1 MNPRHRPHRGHRI
14 AAGSTE
20 SYISGVQDPLAR
32 TVAAAL
38 VTSAALG
45 VSACTASRQPPPCT
59 RPDLSGCAI
68 EDVSFEGGEVI
79 SGDELA
85 DRIATAE
92 SSHLLSGAF
101 EHVPILSIWD
111 ALTVEYERFDRFVLE
126 RDMARIERYYRAR
139 GFYNARAR
147 AARVQRAGGPDKEG
161 RVRVRIV
168 VSEGEPVKVASVD
181 LQWRDWTLEKGRDI
195 ARPVTEA
202 KGQLKVGERLDE
214 DQYEELK
221 KTLLRVLT
229 DRGFAYA
236 TVEGHVDV
244 DVVKNQARVRYTI
257 ELGPECTFGKVNLKG
272 LGELPEAP
280 VRTAIGIEE
289 GERFSTAVLAEAEQA
304 LADFGVFGAVAV
316 KPELAPPGQPRSP
329 VVPVTFSVE
338 PAALRAVRLGGG
350 AEVGS
355 RIETHLVAGWEDRN
369 FLGGLRRLNIEARP
383 GLVFYPLEF
392 SSLFGTELKD
402 DFRLLPEIQLRSEL
416 RQPGAIER
424 RTAAVLR
431 GSFKL
436 YCPQTGEYCN
446 PPKPTTP
453 QDAEQQEQT
462 QAEEKPEHS
471 IVGYREYI
479 GSIGLER
486 PFLKSDL
493 NASLLYNV
501 QLNSPFTYNPAPLPA
516 GFGTIFIP
524 YLQALVSY
532 DRRLNRAGKP
542 DRLSPHHGYY
552 VSLDAQL
559 AGYLAFDTAIAKTL
573 VGKTV
578 VDANKFHDARDIR
591 LQPEFRGYL
600 PVSRKLTLGF
610 RLMTGWLFPTNPD
623 LDYGEASFDP
633 TRCDTGASSQ
643 ERAQCGAD
651 LQLMQFRGFFS
662 GGATS
667 NRGYGYNEVGPHAR
681 VPSPTASNTTDGTSR
696 PEAPLVPIGGRLLWE
711 TSLELRMQ
719 IGESFGTVVF
729 LDAGDV
735 TREHKLF
742 RSGAQRPHLSAGV
755 GLRYVTPVGPLRLDV
770 GYRVPCM
777 QVIGMCYQTME
788 EAKKDEKTWPDG
800 EGNPSLL
807 FNVLPIAVNL
817 AIGEAF

>member
-1 MNPRHRPHRGHRI
+1 MNPRHRAHSAHRI

-20 SYISGVQDPLAR
+20 SYLSGVQDPLAR
-32 TVAAAL
+32 TLAAAL
-38 VTSAALG
+38 VASAALG

-92 SSHLLSGAF
+92 SSHLLGGAF
-101 EHVPILSIWD
+101 ERVPILSIWD

-161 RVRVRIV
+161 RVQVRIV

-181 LQWRDWTLEKGRDI
+181 LQWRDWTLEKGKDI
-195 ARPVTEA
+195 TRPVTEA

-244 DVVKNQARVRYTI
+244 DLVKNQARVRYTI

-289 GERFSTAVLAEAEQA
+289 GERFSTAVLADAEQA

-369 FLGGLRRLNIEARP
+369 FLGGLRRFNVEARP

-392 SSLFGTELKD
+392 SSLVGTELKD

-416 RQPGAIER
+416 RQPGAFER

-436 YCPQTGEYCN
+436 YCPQTGEFCTKPDDDPDEKDEESGN
-446 PPKPTTP
+446 PPTP
-453 QDAEQQEQT
+453 PQE
-462 QAEEKPEHS
+462 ESEHP
-471 IVGYREYI
+471 IVGYREYV

-493 NASLLYNV
+493 NAALLYNV
-501 QLNSPFTYNPAPLPA
+501 QLNSPFTYNDVPLPL
-516 GFGTIFIP
+516 GFQSIFIP

-532 DRRLNRAGKP
+532 DRRLNKAGKP
-542 DRLSPHHGYY
+542 DRLTPHHGYY
-552 VSLDAQL
+552 VALDAQL
-559 AGYLAFDTAIAKTL
+559 AGYLKFDTALANAV
-573 VGKTV
+573 VGHEV
-578 VDANKFHDARDIR
+578 RAAHDLR
-591 LQPEFRGYL
+591 LQPEFRAYF
-600 PVSRKLTLGF
+600 PVSRRWTLGF
-610 RLMTGWLFPTNPD
+610 RMVTGWLFPSGYGDASSAD
-623 LDYGEASFDP
+623 LA
-633 TRCDTGASSQ
+633 RCDTLADSDPTKDDC
-643 ERAQCGAD
+643 RANVGAD
-651 LQLMQFRGFFS
+651 VQLMQFRGFFS

-667 NRGYGYNEVGPHAR
+667 NRGYGFNEVGPHAR
-681 VPSPTASNTTDGTSR
+681 VPSLTGQGDSKE
-696 PEAPLVPIGGRLLWE
+696 EAPLVPIGGRLLWE
-711 TSLELRMQ
+711 ASLELR
-719 IGESFGTVVF
+719 IPLGESFGTVIF
-729 LDAGDV
+729 ADAGDV
-735 TREHKLF
+735 TRELSLF
-742 RSGAQRPHLSAGV
+742 RSDAQRLHLSAGV
-755 GLRYVTPVGPLRLDV
+755 GLRYTTPVGPLRFDV

-777 QVIGMCYQTME
+777 QVLGKCTPG
-788 EAKKDEKTWPDG
+788 EAGWPPDERVP
-800 EGNPSLL
+800 EPL
-807 FNVLPIAVNL
+807 FKVLPIAVNL

>member
-1 MNPRHRPHRGHRI
+1 M
-14 AAGSTE
+14 
-20 SYISGVQDPLAR
+20 AR
-32 TVAAAL
+32 FVAAAL
-38 VTSAALG
+38 TTCAALG
-45 VSACTASRQPPPCT
+45 ASACAASRQPPACT

-68 EDVSFEGGEVI
+68 EEVSFDGDEVI

-85 DRIATAE
+85 ERIATAE
-92 SSHLLSGAF
+92 SSHLLGGAL
-101 EHVPILSIWD
+101 EPVPILSIWD

-147 AARVQRAGGPDKEG
+147 AARVQRTGGPGKEG

-168 VSEGEPVKVASVD
+168 VSEGQPVTIASVD
-181 LQWRDWTLEKGRDI
+181 LQWRDWTLEKGKDI

-202 KGQLKVGERLDE
+202 KGRLRVGERLDE
-214 DQYEELK
+214 EEYEELK

-244 DVVKNQARVRYTI
+244 DLVKNEARVRYTI
-257 ELGPECTFGKVNLKG
+257 ELGPESTFGKVKLEG

-289 GERFSTAVLAEAEQA
+289 GERFSTAALADAEQA

-316 KPELAPPGQPRSP
+316 KPELAPPGQPRNP

-338 PAALRAVRLGGG
+338 PAALRAVKLGGG

-355 RIETHLVAGWEDRN
+355 RVEAHLVAGWEDRN
-369 FLGGLRRLNIEARP
+369 FLGGLRRFNIEARP
-383 GLVFYPLEF
+383 GLVFYPVEF
-392 SSLFGTELKD
+392 ANLFGKELGD
-402 DFRLLPEIQLRSEL
+402 TFRLLPEIQLRSEL
-416 RQPGAIER
+416 RQPGAFER

-436 YCPQTGEYCN
+436 YCPQTGEFCTKPDEKADTDEGEPGSPSN
-446 PPKPTTP
+446 PP
-453 QDAEQQEQT
+453 QEPSDH
-462 QAEEKPEHS
+462 A
-471 IVGYREYI
+471 IVGYREYV

-493 NASLLYNV
+493 NAALLYNV
-501 QLNSPFTYNPAPLPA
+501 QLNSPFTYNPAPLPP
-516 GFGTIFIP
+516 GFGTLFIP

-542 DRLSPHHGYY
+542 DRLTPHHGYY
-552 VSLDAQL
+552 VALDTQL
-559 AGYLAFDTAIAKTL
+559 AGYLGFDTALARAV
-573 VGKTV
+573 VGEQ
-578 VDANKFHDARDIR
+578 DESNKRFHSARDIR
-591 LQPEFRGYL
+591 FQPEFRAYL
-600 PVSRKLTLGF
+600 PVSRRWTLGF
-610 RLMTGWLFPTNPD
+610 RLMTGWLFTG
-623 LDYGEASFDP
+623 DYGDASLEPAACDALGGEARNS
-633 TRCDTGASSQ
+633 CQ
-643 ERAQCGAD
+643 RAVGAD

-681 VPSPTASNTTDGTSR
+681 VPSLTADENANAED
-696 PEAPLVPIGGRLLWE
+696 APLVPIGGRLLWE
-711 TSLELRMQ
+711 ASLELR
-719 IGESFGTVVF
+719 IPLGESFGTVIF
-729 LDAGDV
+729 ADASDV
-735 TREHKLF
+735 TREHRLF
-742 RSGAQRPHLSAGV
+742 RPDAQRLHLSAGI
-755 GLRYVTPVGPLRLDV
+755 GLRYTTPVGPLRFDV

-777 QVIGMCYQTME
+777 QVLGVCHETQ
-788 EAKKDEKTWPDG
+788 ADGWPDDERRPG
-800 EGNPSLL
+800 KL
-807 FNVLPIAVNL
+807 FDVLPVAVNL

>member
-1 MNPRHRPHRGHRI
+1 MNPRHRAHRRHRI

-20 SYISGVQDPLAR
+20 SYLSGVQDPLAR
-32 TVAAAL
+32 TLAAAL

-45 VSACTASRQPPPCT
+45 VSACTAARQPPACT

-92 SSHLLSGAF
+92 SSHLLGGAF

-181 LQWRDWTLEKGRDI
+181 LQWRDWTLEKGKDI

-202 KGQLKVGERLDE
+202 KEQLKIGERLDE

-221 KTLLRVLT
+221 KTLLRALT

-244 DVVKNQARVRYTI
+244 DLVKNQARVRYTI

-272 LGELPEAP
+272 LGEIPEAP

-289 GERFSTAVLAEAEQA
+289 GKRFSTAVLAEAEQA

-355 RIETHLVAGWEDRN
+355 RVEAHLVAGWEDRN
-369 FLGGLRRLNIEARP
+369 FLGGLRRLNVEARP
-383 GLVFYPLEF
+383 GMVFYPVEF
-392 SSLFGTELKD
+392 SNLLGDELGD
-402 DFRLLPEIQLRSEL
+402 TFRLLPEIQLRAEL
-416 RQPGAIER
+416 RQPGALER

-436 YCPQTGEYCN
+436 YCPQTGEFCTSPEDDSN
-446 PPKPTTP
+446 TAAGKPGTSPTPP
-453 QDAEQQEQT
+453 QER
-462 QAEEKPEHS
+462 PEHA
-471 IVGYREYI
+471 IVGYREYV

-493 NASLLYNV
+493 NAALLYNV
-501 QLNSPFTYNPAPLPA
+501 QLNSPFTYNPAPLPS

-542 DRLSPHHGYY
+542 DRLTPHHGYY
-552 VSLDAQL
+552 VALDTQL
-559 AGYLAFDTAIAKTL
+559 AGYLGFDTAIAEAL
-573 VGKTV
+573 VGKEEGTGE
-578 VDANKFHDARDIR
+578 DEDLRFRSARDIR
-591 LQPEFRGYL
+591 LQPEFRAYL
-600 PVSRKLTLGF
+600 PVSRRWTLGF
-610 RLMTGWLFPTNPD
+610 RLTTGWLLFPGNDSDEVLDPD
-623 LDYGEASFDP
+623 
-633 TRCDTGASSQ
+633 RCNSVAEGAAR
-643 ERAQCGAD
+643 ERCENRLKSD
-651 LQLMQFRGFFS
+651 IQLLQFRGFFS

-667 NRGYGYNEVGPHAR
+667 NRGYGYNEIGPHAR
-681 VPSPTASNTTDGTSR
+681 VRGLSGRRERTGETIPLLPT
-696 PEAPLVPIGGRLLWE
+696 GGRLLWE
-711 TSLELRMQ
+711 ANLELRMPL
-719 IGESFGTVVF
+719 GESFGTVVF
-729 LDAGDV
+729 ADAGDV
-735 TREHKLF
+735 TPGLTLF
-742 RSGAQRPHLSAGV
+742 RPDEQRLHLSAGV
-755 GLRYVTPVGPLRLDV
+755 GLRYITPVGPLRFDV

-777 QVIGMCYQTME
+777 QVLGVCHEKQAE
-788 EAKKDEKTWPDG
+788 GWPPDERRPGK
-800 EGNPSLL
+800 LL
-807 FNVLPIAVNL
+807 GVPVAVNL

>member
-1 MNPRHRPHRGHRI
+1 M
-14 AAGSTE
+14 
-20 SYISGVQDPLAR
+20 
-32 TVAAAL
+32 
-38 VTSAALG
+38 SAALG
-45 VSACTASRQPPPCT
+45 ASACTASRQPPACT

-85 DRIATAE
+85 ERIATAE
-92 SSHLLSGAF
+92 SSHLLGGAF
-101 EHVPILSIWD
+101 ERVPILSIWD

-147 AARVQRAGGPDKEG
+147 AARVQRMGGPGKEG
-161 RVRVRIV
+161 RVQVRIV
-168 VSEGEPVKVASVD
+168 VSEGDPVKVASVD

-202 KGQLKVGERLDE
+202 KNQLKIGERLDE

-221 KTLLRVLT
+221 KSLLRVLT

-244 DVVKNQARVRYTI
+244 DLVKNEARVRYTI

-272 LGELPEAP
+272 LGEIPEAP

-289 GERFSTAVLAEAEQA
+289 GERFSTSVLADAEQA

-355 RIETHLVAGWEDRN
+355 RVEAHLVAGWEDRN
-369 FLGGLRRLNIEARP
+369 FLGGLRRFNIEARP
-383 GLVFYPLEF
+383 GLVFYPVEF
-392 SSLFGTELKD
+392 STLFGSELKD

-416 RQPGAIER
+416 RQPGAFEH

-436 YCPQTGEYCN
+436 YCPQTGEFCTKPDPPEEKEGESGSAAN
-446 PPKPTTP
+446 PPP
-453 QDAEQQEQT
+453 
-462 QAEEKPEHS
+462 EESEHS
-471 IVGYREYI
+471 IVGYREYV

-501 QLNSPFTYNPAPLPA
+501 QLNSPFTYNSAPLPV

-524 YLQALVSY
+524 YLQATVSY

-542 DRLSPHHGYY
+542 DRLTPHHGYY
-552 VSLDAQL
+552 VALDAQL
-559 AGYLAFDTAIAKTL
+559 AGYLAADTALARTL
-573 VGKTV
+573 VGPTAVNAKR
-578 VDANKFHDARDIR
+578 FHDARDIR
-591 LQPEFRGYL
+591 LQPEFRAYL
-600 PVSRKLTLGF
+600 PVSRRWTLGF
-610 RLMTGWLFPTNPD
+610 RMMTGWLFPTNSD
-623 LDYGEASFDP
+623 LQYGEASFDP
-633 TRCDTGASSQ
+633 TRCHTTASNE
-643 ERAQCGAD
+643 ERARCGAD

-667 NRGYGYNEVGPHAR
+667 NRGYGFNEVGPHAR
-681 VPSPTASNTTDGTSR
+681 VPSPTATEDTNIE
-696 PEAPLVPIGGRLLWE
+696 EAPLVPIGGRLLWE
-711 TSLELRMQ
+711 ASLELR
-719 IGESFGTVVF
+719 IPLGESFGTVIF
-729 LDAGDV
+729 ADAGDV
-735 TREHKLF
+735 TRELSLF
-742 RSGAQRPHLSAGV
+742 RSGAQRPHISAGV
-755 GLRYVTPVGPLRLDV
+755 GLRYTTPVGPLRFDI
-770 GYRVPCM
+770 GYRVPCL
-777 QVIGMCYQTME
+777 QVFGKCTPGE
-788 EAKKDEKTWPDG
+788 EGWPEDERVP
-800 EGNPSLL
+800 EAL
-807 FNVLPIAVNL
+807 FDVLPIAVNL

>member
-1 MNPRHRPHRGHRI
+1 M
-14 AAGSTE
+14 
-20 SYISGVQDPLAR
+20 
-32 TVAAAL
+32 
-38 VTSAALG
+38 
-45 VSACTASRQPPPCT
+45 
-59 RPDLSGCAI
+59 
-68 EDVSFEGGEVI
+68 SFEGERVI

-85 DRIATAE
+85 ERIATAE
-92 SSHLLSGAF
+92 SSHLLGGAF
-101 EHVPILSIWD
+101 ERVPILSIWD

-139 GFYNARAR
+139 GFYSARAR
-147 AARVQRAGGPDKEG
+147 AARVQRMGGPDKEG

-168 VSEGEPVKVASVD
+168 VSEGDPVKVASVD

-202 KGQLKVGERLDE
+202 KDQLKIGERLDE
-214 DQYEELK
+214 EQYEEIK
-221 KTLLRVLT
+221 KALLRVLT

-244 DVVKNQARVRYTI
+244 DLVKNEARVRYTI
-257 ELGPECTFGKVNLKG
+257 ELGPECTFGKVYLKG
-272 LGELPEAP
+272 LGEIPEAP

-289 GERFSTAVLAEAEQA
+289 GERFSTAVLADAEQA

-316 KPELAPPGQPRSP
+316 KPELAPPGQPRNP

-355 RIETHLVAGWEDRN
+355 RVEAHLVAGWEDRN
-369 FLGGLRRLNIEARP
+369 FLGGLRRFNIEARP
-383 GLVFYPLEF
+383 GVVFYPVEF
-392 SSLFGTELKD
+392 STLFGELKD
-402 DFRLLPEIQLRSEL
+402 DFRLLPEIQIRSEL

-436 YCPQTGEYCN
+436 YCPQTGEFCTKPDDDPDAGEGESGN
-446 PPKPTTP
+446 AADPP
-453 QDAEQQEQT
+453 QEK
-462 QAEEKPEHS
+462 AEHS
-471 IVGYREYI
+471 IVGYREYV

-493 NASLLYNV
+493 NAALLYNV
-501 QLNSPFTYNPAPLPA
+501 QLNSPFTYNSAPLPV

-524 YLQALVSY
+524 YLQATVSY

-559 AGYLAFDTAIAKTL
+559 AGYLEADTALARAL
-573 VGKTV
+573 VGPTAVREKR
-578 VDANKFHDARDIR
+578 FHDARDIR
-591 LQPEFRGYL
+591 LQPEFRAYL
-600 PVSRKLTLGF
+600 PVSRRWTLGF
-610 RLMTGWLFPTNPD
+610 RLMTGWLIPTNSD
-623 LDYGEASFDP
+623 LQYGEASFDP
-633 TRCDTGASSQ
+633 TRCDAGASAE
-643 ERAQCGAD
+643 ERARCGAD

-667 NRGYGYNEVGPHAR
+667 NRGYGFNEVGPHAR
-681 VPSPTASNTTDGTSR
+681 VPSPTARGGTNAAA
-696 PEAPLVPIGGRLLWE
+696 EAPLIPIGGRQLWE
-711 TSLELRMQ
+711 ASLELR
-719 IGESFGTVVF
+719 IPLGESFGTVIF
-729 LDAGDV
+729 ADAGDV
-735 TREHKLF
+735 KRGFGLF
-742 RSGAQRPHLSAGV
+742 RSGAQRPHVSAGV
-755 GLRYVTPVGPLRLDV
+755 GLRYTTPVGPLRFDV
-770 GYRVPCM
+770 GYRVPCL
-777 QVIGMCYQTME
+777 QVLGKCTPG
-788 EAKKDEKTWPDG
+788 EAGWPDD
-800 EGNPSLL
+800 ERTPEALL
-807 FNVLPIAVNL
+807 DVLPIAVNL

>member
-1 MNPRHRPHRGHRI
+1 MNPRHRAHRGHRI
-14 AAGSTE
+14 VAGRTE
-20 SYISGVQDPLAR
+20 SYLSGVQDPLVR
-32 TVAAAL
+32 SVAAAL
-38 VTSAALG
+38 VTSAALA
-45 VSACTASRQPPPCT
+45 VSACTAARQPPACT

-68 EDVSFEGGEVI
+68 EDVSFEGDEVI

-92 SSHLLSGAF
+92 SSHLLGGAF
-101 EHVPILSIWD
+101 ERVPILSIWD

-168 VSEGEPVKVASVD
+168 VSEGEPVNVASVD
-181 LQWRDWTLEKGRDI
+181 LQWRDWTLEKGKDI

-244 DVVKNQARVRYTI
+244 DLVKNQARVRYTI
-257 ELGPECTFGKVNLKG
+257 ELGPECTFGKIKLDG
-272 LGELPEAP
+272 LGELPEGP

-289 GERFSTAVLAEAEQA
+289 GERFSTAKLADAEQA

-316 KPELAPPGQPRSP
+316 KPELAPAGQPRSQ

-355 RIETHLVAGWEDRN
+355 RVEAHLVAGWEDRN
-369 FLGGLRRLNIEARP
+369 FLGGLRRFNVEARP
-383 GLVFYPLEF
+383 GLVFYPVEF
-392 SSLFGTELKD
+392 STLLGSELGD
-402 DFRLLPEIQLRSEL
+402 RFRLLPEIQLRSEL
-416 RQPGAIER
+416 RQPGAFEH

-436 YCPQTGEYCN
+436 YCPQTGEFC
-446 PPKPTTP
+446 T
-453 QDAEQQEQT
+453 
-462 QAEEKPEHS
+462 KPEDESDEEGKPGVPPESAQETPEHA

-493 NASLLYNV
+493 NAALLYNV
-501 QLNSPFTYNPAPLPA
+501 QLNSPFTYNAVSLPS

-542 DRLSPHHGYY
+542 DRLTPHHGYY
-552 VSLDAQL
+552 VSLDTQL
-559 AGYLAFDTAIAKTL
+559 AGYLKFDTALAEAL
-573 VGKTV
+573 VGKDEGTGE
-578 VDANKFHDARDIR
+578 DEDLRFRSARDIR
-591 LQPEFRGYL
+591 LQPEFRAYL
-600 PVSRKLTLGF
+600 PVSRRWTLGF
-610 RLMTGWLFPTNPD
+610 RLTTGWLLYPGDDDGEVLDPD
-623 LDYGEASFDP
+623 
-633 TRCDTGASSQ
+633 RCNAVAEGA
-643 ERAQCGAD
+643 ERDRCENRLKSD
-651 LQLMQFRGFFS
+651 IQLLQFRGFFS

-667 NRGYGYNEVGPHAR
+667 NRGYGFNEIGPHAR
-681 VPSPTASNTTDGTSR
+681 VRGLSGRRERKGETIPLLPT
-696 PEAPLVPIGGRLLWE
+696 GGRLLWE
-711 TSLELRMQ
+711 ASLELR
-719 IGESFGTVVF
+719 IPLGESLGTVVF
-729 LDAGDV
+729 ADAGDV
-735 TREHKLF
+735 TPGLTLF
-742 RSGAQRPHLSAGV
+742 RSGEQRLHLSAGV
-755 GLRYVTPVGPLRLDV
+755 GLRYTTPVGPLRFDV
-770 GYRVPCM
+770 GYRIPCM
-777 QVIGMCYQTME
+777 QVLGICSV
-788 EAKKDEKTWPDG
+788 DDPNWPDDERQPG
-800 EGNPSLL
+800 AILD
-807 FNVLPIAVNL
+807 VLPIAVNL